1 MKIRC
6 LQHVPFE
13 GPAHLAPA
21 ARQGGMTLATTRLFA
36 GEPLPGPDAFDL
48 LAVMGGPMGA
58 HDDAK
63 YPWLAAE
70 KRLIEQTIREG
81 KRVLGICLGAQ
92 LIADVMGARVH
103 KNLHREIGWFP
114 VRRVAG
120 AGACAVGRSL
130 PESFY
135 AFHWHG
141 DTFDIP
147 GGAVHI
153 AESDACKNQGFV
165 WEDRVAALQ
174 FHLEATAESV
184 GALIHNCGDE
194 LDGGMFVQGRDDLLE
209 AGHLAGCNRLF
220 EAILEQLAGG
230 QSTVE
235 V

>member
-1 MKIRC
+1 MKILC

-21 ARQGGMTLATTRLFA
+21 ARQRGMKLSTTRLFA
-36 GEPLPGPDAFDL
+36 GEPIPGPDAFDL
-48 LAVMGGPMGA
+48 LAVMGGPMGV

-63 YPWLAAE
+63 YPWLAEE
-70 KRLIEQTIREG
+70 KRFIEHAIGEG

-92 LIADVMGARVH
+92 LIADVMGARVY

-114 VRRVAG
+114 VRRTAG
-120 AGACAVGRSL
+120 AGACAIGRSL

-147 GGAVHI
+147 VGAVQI
-153 AESDACKNQGFV
+153 AGSDACKNQGFV

-184 GALIHNCGDE
+184 VALIDNCGDE
-194 LDGGMFVQGRDDLLE
+194 LDGSGFVQGRDDLLE
-209 AGHLAGCNRLF
+209 TSHLYGCNRLF
-220 EAILEQLAGG
+220 ETILEQLA
-230 QSTVE
+230 S
-235 V
+235 